1 MVESDIR
8 RCARLLEAM
17 ARHEG
22 VAAQRLEEALGCG
35 AGTIERLFH
44 GGLELELRHILVILE
59 TLGMPPARFF
69 RVAFPDDDAGGQS
82 EAELAA
88 QLLDLL
94 DRLGP
99 PQRVPPPREEISSEE
114 LDRRIEEALQ
124 RVGVRPPG
132 GWAPTGGGGDEE
144 GG

>member
-1 MVESDIR
+1 MVESDVL

-22 VAAQRLEEALGCG
+22 VSAQRLAAALGCG
-35 AGTIERLFH
+35 AETIEGLFAGRLA
-44 GGLELELRHILVILE
+44 LELRHVLVILE
-59 TLGMPPARFF
+59 TFGLPPARFF
-69 RVAFPDDDAGGQS
+69 SLAFPDDADGQS

-94 DRLGP
+94 DHLGP
-99 PQRVPPPREEISSEE
+99 PQRVPPREEISSEE

-124 RVGVRPPG
+124 RLGVRPPG
-132 GWAPTGGGGDEE
+132 GWAPPEGGGDE
-144 GG
+144 GGG